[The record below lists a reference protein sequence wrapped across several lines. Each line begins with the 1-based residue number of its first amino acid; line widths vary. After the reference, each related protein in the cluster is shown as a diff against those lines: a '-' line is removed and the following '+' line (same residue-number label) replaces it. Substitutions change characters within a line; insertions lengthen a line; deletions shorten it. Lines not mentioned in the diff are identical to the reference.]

1 MVYNELKSV
10 KDDLQHIKETVRDL
24 KEDFKNF
31 KYEVYNRFDQ
41 IDKRFEQVDKRLDG
55 IEYQQREDRKILMEL
70 WKEKDNMKLSFTRTL
85 LTVTGLTSAIIAL
98 IVSIITGK
106 AIIYR
111 S

>member
-1 MVYNELKSV
+1 MTNSTVTTEMVYDLLK
-10 KDDLQHIKETVRDL
+10 DF
-24 KEDFKNF
+24 KEDTYK
-31 KYEVYNRFDQ
+31 RFEQ

-85 LTVTGLTSAIIAL
+85 LTVTGLTSGVIAF
-98 IVSIITGK
+98 IVSFITGK
-106 AIIYR
+106 AMIYR